1 MKFKKPKF
9 WDLNKPNIISYL
21 LSIFTL
27 PILINNFFLKFK
39 KKDKYKKIK
48 KICIGNIYIG
58 GTGKT
63 PSTIKLYEIFRDLKF
78 NVATGK
84 KFHTSQIDEI
94 TLLSNKTS
102 LITESNRPK
111 ITQKALENKKDIIFF
126 DDGLQDRSL
135 NYDLKLV
142 CFDSE
147 SWIGNGQIIPAG
159 PLREKLSSIKKY
171 DLVFLKN
178 KNNNLENI
186 IYQLKKNNPQIK
198 IFNTMYKPINIE
210 KFSNTRKY
218 LIFSGIG
225 NPNNFKKILNK
236 NNIQIVDEMIF
247 PDHYYFKK
255 DEIKNIKKR
264 AKDLNADIIT
274 TEKDY
279 LRISEEERK
288 DINFLEIKLEIE
300 NENELINFIKLKLN
314 V

>member
-1 MKFKKPKF
+1 MNFKKPKF
-9 WDLNKPNIISYL
+9 WNLNKPNIISYL
-21 LSIFTL
+21 LIVFTL

-39 KKDKYKKIK
+39 KRDKFKEIK
-48 KICIGNIYIG
+48 KVCVGNIYIG

-63 PSTIKLYEIFRDLKF
+63 PSTIRLYEIFKNF

-84 KFHTSQIDEI
+84 KFYKSQIDEI
-94 TLLSNKTS
+94 TLLKNKTS
-102 LITESNRPK
+102 LITDSNRSK
-111 ITQKALENKKDIIFF
+111 IAEKAIEKKKDIVFF

-147 SWIGNGQIIPAG
+147 NWIGNGQIIPAG
-159 PLREKLSSIKKY
+159 PLREKLSSLKKY

-178 KNNNLENI
+178 KNNDLENI
-186 IYQLKKNNPQIK
+186 IYQLKKNNPKVK
-198 IFNTMYKPINIE
+198 IFNTIYKPTNIE
-210 KFSNTRKY
+210 KFDHTRKY

-225 NPNNFKKILNK
+225 NPNNFKEILNE
-236 NNIQIVDEMIF
+236 NNFQIVDEMIF
-247 PDHYYFKK
+247 PDHYHFKK
-255 DEIKNIKKR
+255 NDIKKIKR
-264 AKDLNADIIT
+264 LAKDSNAEIIT

-279 LRISEEERK
+279 LRISEEERS

-300 NENELINFIKLKLN
+300 NENELINFIRSKIN

>member
-9 WDLNKPNIISYL
+9 WDSNKPNIISHL

-27 PILINNFFLKFK
+27 PIIINNFFLNFK
-39 KKDKYKKIK
+39 KKDKYEKIK
-48 KICIGNIYIG
+48 KICVGNIYIG

-63 PSTIKLYEIFRDLKF
+63 PSTIKLYEIFRNLKF
-78 NVATGK
+78 DVVTGK
-84 KFHTSQIDEI
+84 KNYTTQIDEI
-94 TLLSNKTS
+94 TLLKNKTT
-102 LITESNRPK
+102 LITESDRPK
-111 ITQKALENKKDIIFF
+111 IAQKALDNKKDIVIF
-126 DDGLQDRSL
+126 DDGLQDKSL

-147 SWIGNGQIIPAG
+147 NWIGNGQLIPAG
-159 PLREKLSSIKKY
+159 PLREKLSSLKKY

-178 KNNNLENI
+178 KNDNLENI

-198 IFNTMYKPINIE
+198 IFNTNYKPKNIE
-210 KFSNTRKY
+210 KFNSTKKY

-225 NPNNFKKILNK
+225 NPKSFKEILSK
-236 NNIQIVDEMIF
+236 NNIQIIDEIIF

-255 DEIKNIKKR
+255 NDIKKIKKR
-264 AKDLNADIIT
+264 AKNLNAEIIT

-279 LRISEEERK
+279 LRISDEERK

-300 NENELINFIKLKLN
+300 NENELINFIKSKID

>member
-1 MKFKKPKF
+1 MNFKKPKF
-9 WDLNKPNIISYL
+9 WNLNKPNIISYL
-21 LSIFTL
+21 LIVFTF

-39 KKDKYKKIK
+39 KKDKFKEIK
-48 KICIGNIYIG
+48 KVCVGNIYIG

-63 PSTIKLYEIFRDLKF
+63 PSTIRLYEIFKDLNF

-84 KFHTSQIDEI
+84 KFYKSQIDEI
-94 TLLSNKTS
+94 TLLKNKTS
-102 LITESNRPK
+102 LITDSNRSK
-111 ITQKALENKKDIIFF
+111 IAEKAIEKKKDIVFF

-147 SWIGNGQIIPAG
+147 NWIGNGQIIPAG
-159 PLREKLSSIKKY
+159 PLREKLSSLKKY

-178 KNNNLENI
+178 KNNDLENI
-186 IYQLKKNNPQIK
+186 IYQLKKNNPKVK
-198 IFNTMYKPINIE
+198 IFNTIYKPTNIE
-210 KFSNTRKY
+210 KLNHTRKY

-225 NPNNFKKILNK
+225 NPNNFKEILNE
-236 NNIQIVDEMIF
+236 NNFQIVDEMIF
-247 PDHYYFKK
+247 PDHYHFKK
-255 DEIKNIKKR
+255 NDIKKIKR
-264 AKDLNADIIT
+264 LAKDSNAEIIT

-279 LRISEEERK
+279 LRISEEERS

-300 NENELINFIKLKLN
+300 NENELINFIRSKIN

>member
-9 WDLNKPNIISYL
+9 WDSNRPNIISYL

-27 PILINNFFLKFK
+27 PIIINNFFLNFK
-39 KKDKYKKIK
+39 KKDKYEKIK
-48 KICIGNIYIG
+48 KICVGNIYIG

-63 PSTIKLYEIFRDLKF
+63 PSTIKLYEIFRNLKF
-78 NVATGK
+78 DVVTGK
-84 KFHTSQIDEI
+84 KNYTTQIDEI
-94 TLLSNKTS
+94 TLLKNKTT
-102 LITESNRPK
+102 LITESDRPK
-111 ITQKALENKKDIIFF
+111 IAQKALDNKKDIVIF
-126 DDGLQDRSL
+126 DDGLQDKSL

-147 SWIGNGQIIPAG
+147 NWIGNGQLIPAG
-159 PLREKLSSIKKY
+159 PLREKLSSLKKY

-178 KNNNLENI
+178 KNDNLENI

-198 IFNTMYKPINIE
+198 IFNTNYKPKNIE
-210 KFSNTRKY
+210 KFNSTKKY

-225 NPNNFKKILNK
+225 NPKSFKEILSK
-236 NNIQIVDEMIF
+236 NNIQIIDEIIF

-255 DEIKNIKKR
+255 NDIKKIKKR
-264 AKDLNADIIT
+264 AKNLNAEIIT

-279 LRISEEERK
+279 LRISDEERK

-300 NENELINFIKLKLN
+300 NENELINFIKSKID

>member
-1 MKFKKPKF
+1 MNFKKPKF
-9 WDLNKPNIISYL
+9 WNLNKPNIISYL
-21 LSIFTL
+21 LIVFTL

-39 KKDKYKKIK
+39 KRDKFKEIK
-48 KICIGNIYIG
+48 KVCVGNIYIG

-63 PSTIKLYEIFRDLKF
+63 PSTIRLYEIFKDLNF

-84 KFHTSQIDEI
+84 KFYKSQIDEI
-94 TLLSNKTS
+94 TLLKNKTS
-102 LITESNRPK
+102 LITDSNRSK
-111 ITQKALENKKDIIFF
+111 IAEKAIEKKKDIVFF

-147 SWIGNGQIIPAG
+147 NWIGNGQIIPAG
-159 PLREKLSSIKKY
+159 PLREKLSSLKKY

-178 KNNNLENI
+178 KNNDLENI
-186 IYQLKKNNPQIK
+186 IYQLKKNNPKVK
-198 IFNTMYKPINIE
+198 IFNTIYKPTNIE
-210 KFSNTRKY
+210 KFNHTRKY

-225 NPNNFKKILNK
+225 NPNNFKEILNE
-236 NNIQIVDEMIF
+236 NNFQIVDEMIF
-247 PDHYYFKK
+247 PDHYHFKK
-255 DEIKNIKKR
+255 NDIKKIKR
-264 AKDLNADIIT
+264 LAKDSNAEIIT

-279 LRISEEERK
+279 LRISEEERS

-300 NENELINFIKLKLN
+300 NENELINFIRSKIN